1 MLQSR
6 REYRCV
12 KCEHRFTLTADL
24 EQRHQMP
31 IPDECPSHNAK
42 PCRGG
47 KFEFVEGTEVCKDYQ
62 EVRAR
67 STGRNPSAAP
77 APVPVPAS
85 ASAPAPAPAPAPAT
99 APAPALA
106 LVLVPALVLTLRFPQ
121 HLTLPPTQVRIQEQI
136 HRLTVGSIPRSI
148 TLILQDDLVDARSHV
163 EDKPGTARVPARP
176 KRLIGRGWPELGA
189 A

>member
-12 KCEHRFTLTADL
+12 KCEHRFSLTADL

-62 EVRAR
+62 EVR
-67 STGRNPSAAP
+67 
-77 APVPVPAS
+77 
-85 ASAPAPAPAPAPAT
+85 
-99 APAPALA
+99 
-106 LVLVPALVLTLRFPQ
+106 
-121 HLTLPPTQVRIQEQI
+121 IQEQI

-148 TLILQDDLVDARSHV
+148 TLILQDDLVDASSHV